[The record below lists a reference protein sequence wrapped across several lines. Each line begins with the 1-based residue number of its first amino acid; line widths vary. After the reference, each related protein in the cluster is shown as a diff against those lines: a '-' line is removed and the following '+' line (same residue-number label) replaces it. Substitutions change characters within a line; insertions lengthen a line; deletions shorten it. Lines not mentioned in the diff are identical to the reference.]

1 MRGKL
6 TILALAL
13 GLLGINGSMDRLD
26 LIILSPD
33 NNFTKVVEKDV
44 AISQSGGSGPLLG
57 TNFEFSCGACKVA
70 TFDDATTQIG
80 SGIRICGVRPQD
92 LVTNEILICGRSTLT
107 GNRSNV
113 DRETWRSGFSGCVA
127 PMAAEA
133 VRLRGASPPTC
144 AGRSS
149 VIHFAGLPRRFKN

>member
-13 GLLGINGSMDRLD
+13 GLLGMNGSMDRLD

-33 NNFTKVVEKDV
+33 NNFTKVVEQDV

-92 LVTNEILICGRSTLT
+92 LVTSEMLICGRSTLT

-113 DRETWRSGFSGCVA
+113 DLETWRSGFSGCVDA
-127 PMAAEA
+127 NGGRSCP
-133 VRLRGASPPTC
+133 LRGASPPTC